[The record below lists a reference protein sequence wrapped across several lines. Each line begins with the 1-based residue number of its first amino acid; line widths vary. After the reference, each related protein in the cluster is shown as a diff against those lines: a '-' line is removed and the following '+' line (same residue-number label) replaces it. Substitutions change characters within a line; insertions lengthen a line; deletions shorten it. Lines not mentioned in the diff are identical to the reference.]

1 MEENAPPTGKDKPEK
16 KESGI
21 AALVNSPAGVTLLG
35 FFLTGVLGALVSFSV
50 NAFQRWDQ
58 QQTQTLAERENEISS
73 VNKQFVGAIVQRTFY
88 TDAVLQ
94 AIGQSKAGSDLDAA
108 WPRYESAYQAELA
121 AVWQNHLN
129 IEGHLEDDPAPTGDN
144 GWQPFWYYLDLV
156 IQPRYQEMD
165 QCLRAVHGAY
175 LSAGGPQA
183 DRMKVAQRIL
193 LGCETS
199 LHWDHLAKAQKAS
212 VALWDHFETC
222 LESFTYHLDV
232 SARIQR
238 QVWKAGETSVSL
250 PAPGTCDK
258 GDPICLQARF
268 LVGLKESLA
277 EDCGP
282 LPAGQED

>member
-1 MEENAPPTGKDKPEK
+1 MAENGPGGSAEKPK

-21 AALVNSPAGVTLLG
+21 ATLLNSPAGVTLLG

-58 QQTQTLAERENEISS
+58 QQTQTLTERENEISS

-94 AIGQSKAGSDLDAA
+94 AIRQSRAGSDLDAA

-129 IEGHLEDDPAPTGDN
+129 IEGHLEDDPAPTGNN
-144 GWQPFWYYLDLV
+144 GWQPFWNYLDLV

-165 QCLRAVHGAY
+165 NCLREVHGAY
-175 LSAGGPQA
+175 LGAAQA
-183 DRMKVAQRIL
+183 DRIKAAQRIL
-193 LGCETS
+193 EGCETRW
-199 LHWDHLAKAQKAS
+199 HWDHLGKTQKAS

-238 QVWKAGETSVSL
+238 QVWKAGEAAAAL
-250 PAPGTCDK
+250 PAPGTCDRS
-258 GDPICLQARF
+258 DPICQQAVF
-268 LVGLKESLA
+268 LVGLKDSLA

-282 LPAGQED
+282 LPAGDKD

>member
-1 MEENAPPTGKDKPEK
+1 MDENGSPGGKDEPKK
-16 KESGI
+16 KESGF
-21 AALVNSPAGVTLLG
+21 AALVNTPAGVTLLG

-58 QQTQTLAERENEISS
+58 ERTTTLTERENEISS
-73 VNKQFVGAIVQRTFY
+73 VNKQFVGAIVQRAFY

-129 IEGHLEDDPAPTGDN
+129 IEGHLEDDPAPTGEN

-156 IQPRYQEMD
+156 IQPRFQEMD
-165 QCLRAVHGAY
+165 HCLRGVHGAY
-175 LSAGGPQA
+175 LSAAGAQA
-183 DRMKVAQRIL
+183 ERMKVAQRIL
-193 LGCETS
+193 QGCETS
-199 LHWDHLAKAQKAS
+199 YHWDHLGKAQKAS
-212 VALWDHFETC
+212 VAIWDHFETC

-232 SARIQR
+232 SARIER

-250 PAPGTCDK
+250 PDPGRCDR
-258 GDPICLQARF
+258 GDPICLQAVF
-268 LVGLKESLA
+268 LVGLKDSIA
-277 EDCGP
+277 DDCGP
-282 LPAGQED
+282 LPAGHYD

>member
-1 MEENAPPTGKDKPEK
+1 MDESGPPAGKEKPEK
-16 KESGI
+16 KDSGI
-21 AALVNSPAGVTLLG
+21 TALINTPAGVTLLG
-35 FFLTGVLGALVSFSV
+35 FFLTGVLGALVSFGA

-58 QQTQTLAERENEISS
+58 EQTATLTERENEISS

-94 AIGQSKAGSDLDAA
+94 AIAQSKAGSDFDAA

-156 IQPRYQEMD
+156 IQPRFQEMD

-175 LSAGGPQA
+175 LSTTGAQA
-183 DRMKVAQRIL
+183 DRMRVAQRIL
-193 LGCETS
+193 EGCETGY
-199 LHWDHLAKAQKAS
+199 HWDHVGKAQKAS
-212 VALWDHFETC
+212 VALWSHFETC

-238 QVWKAGETSVSL
+238 QVWKAGETSASL
-250 PAPGTCDK
+250 PDPGRCNK
-258 GDPICLQARF
+258 GDPICLQAVF

-282 LPAGQED
+282 LPAGQGD

>member
-1 MEENAPPTGKDKPEK
+1 MDEEASPGGRDEPKK

-21 AALVNSPAGVTLLG
+21 ATLVNSPAGVTLLG
-35 FFLTGVLGALVSFSV
+35 FFLTGVLGALVSVSV
-50 NAFQRWDQ
+50 NTFQRWDQ
-58 QQTQTLAERENEISS
+58 ERTTTLTERENEISS
-73 VNKQFVGAIVQRTFY
+73 VNKQFVGAIVERTFY

-94 AIGQSKAGSDLDAA
+94 AIGQSKAGSDLEAA

-129 IEGHLEDDPAPTGDN
+129 IEGHLEDDPAPTGEN

-156 IQPRYQEMD
+156 IQPRFQEMD

-175 LSAGGPQA
+175 LSTGGAPA
-183 DRMKVAQRIL
+183 ERMKEAQRIL
-193 LGCETS
+193 QGCKTS
-199 LHWDHLAKAQKAS
+199 YHWDHLGKTQKAS

-238 QVWKAGETSVSL
+238 QVWKAAETSVSL
-250 PAPGTCDK
+250 PEPGHCDRS
-258 GDPICLQARF
+258 DPICLQAVF
-268 LVGLKESLA
+268 LVGLKESIA

>member
-1 MEENAPPTGKDKPEK
+1 M
-16 KESGI
+16 
-21 AALVNSPAGVTLLG
+21 LG

-58 QQTQTLAERENEISS
+58 DRTATLNERENEISS

-88 TDAVLQ
+88 TDAVLA
-94 AIGQSKAGSDLDAA
+94 AIGQSKAGSDLNEA
-108 WPRYESAYQAELA
+108 WPRYETAYQAELA

-129 IEGHLEDDPAPTGDN
+129 LEGHLEDDPAPTGNN
-144 GWQPFWYYLDLV
+144 GWQPFWAYLDLV

-165 QCLRAVHGAY
+165 HCLREVHGAW
-175 LSAGGPQA
+175 LSATGPQA
-183 DRMKVAQRIL
+183 ERIKEAQRIL
-193 LGCETS
+193 QGCATS
-199 LHWDHLAKAQKAS
+199 LHWDHLGKTQKTS

-232 SARIQR
+232 SARIER
-238 QVWKAGETSVSL
+238 QVWKANEASTPL
-250 PAPGTCDK
+250 PAPGSCDK
-258 GDPICLQARF
+258 GDPICLQAVF

-282 LPAGQED
+282 LPAGQDD